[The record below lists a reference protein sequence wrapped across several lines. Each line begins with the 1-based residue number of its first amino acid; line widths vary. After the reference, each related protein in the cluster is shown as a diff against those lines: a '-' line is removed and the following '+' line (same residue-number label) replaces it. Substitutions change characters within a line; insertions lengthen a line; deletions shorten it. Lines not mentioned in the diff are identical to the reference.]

1 MKMEIRFLK
10 SSYIKGEQVYNDFLN
25 NTIGSLEEHYDDK
38 IANINSVPDFPIY
51 INVSENVRATL
62 FVEAI
67 NIISN
72 HYLDMDREYS
82 LDGQFWHSLL
92 LLKKRDY
99 ILEKYPAVKESES
112 NFKNV
117 VVKKFDWENYI
128 YKCVLAAQYV
138 NDNVADPEKRE
149 FYYNLIAN
157 NLDVYNYIIKYEIF
171 RNDKFLLNVLDI
183 IYDNDLS
190 EILKA
195 KIKDRPDLGKD
206 ERVGRRV
213 IFELNKSYPVVL
225 ALTLDKN
232 ELEVLFLEN
241 LKKYTPDI

>member
-38 IANINSVPDFPIY
+38 IANINSAQDFPIY
-51 INVSENVRATL
+51 INVSENVRAPL

-128 YKCVLAAQYV
+128 YHSDV
-138 NDNVADPEKRE
+138 EKWC
-149 FYYNLIAN
+149 
-157 NLDVYNYIIKYEIF
+157 YIS
-171 RNDKFLLNVLDI
+171 D
-183 IYDNDLS
+183 
-190 EILKA
+190 
-195 KIKDRPDLGKD
+195 
-206 ERVGRRV
+206 
-213 IFELNKSYPVVL
+213 
-225 ALTLDKN
+225 
-232 ELEVLFLEN
+232 LEN
-241 LKKYTPDI
+241 L

>member
-38 IANINSVPDFPIY
+38 IANINSAPDFSIY
-51 INVSENVRATL
+51 INVSENVRAPL

-138 NDNVADPEKRE
+138 NDNVDDPDKRE

-225 ALTLDKN
+225 APTLDKN

>member
-51 INVSENVRATL
+51 INVSENVRAPL

-138 NDNVADPEKRE
+138 NDNVEDPDKRE

-225 ALTLDKN
+225 APTLDKN

>member
-51 INVSENVRATL
+51 INVSENVRAPL

-225 ALTLDKN
+225 APTLDKE

-241 LKKYTPDI
+241 VKKYTPDI

>member
-138 NDNVADPEKRE
+138 NDNVDDVDKRE

-183 IYDNDLS
+183 IHDNDLS

-195 KIKDRPDLGKD
+195 KIKNRPDLGKD

-225 ALTLDKN
+225 APTLDKN